1 MNHLAK
7 IIGEFLKRDSLILL
21 VLSAYVF
28 ALLSWL
34 PTEDVAL
41 TKLYETGNDYYFK
54 ATLAEFLL
62 NYLNSLENP
71 LYARWLTHVI
81 IPTATLAISYSVFRR
96 FVGTRWATFLALLGL
111 SFLDDYPFRLFL
123 YDILVSTQPPSLAF
137 KPHVITSVPF
147 PSFTVLSALLAF
159 GLCSVQRYIGFRR
172 ACVCSFSV
180 AIVFYIHALT
190 AGFLI
195 SFWLTY
201 YFIRTWRQTNL
212 IRQGF
217 AAIGVQVFL
226 FVLMISPGIVDA
238 DFSLTSDAENA
249 VTLYFAIVYW
259 FTPVLLVFAIHIV
272 RRIDIREWLIKYM
285 PIFVIM
291 FLELLVIL
299 SDLLGLLAINF
310 DFVYKGFSQFFL
322 HALYFVPVINFL
334 SRRNQGYSKG
344 VEANVIS
351 KKIDVILS
359 FLFGLCE
366 KFVLPSLILVL
377 LLYQNKWFL
386 ISVFH

>member
-7 IIGEFLKRDSLILL
+7 IIGEFLKRDGFILL
-21 VLSAYVF
+21 VLPGYIF

-54 ATLAEFLL
+54 ATLADFLL
-62 NYLNSLENP
+62 NYLNSFENP
-71 LYARWLTHVI
+71 LYAWWSVHVI

-96 FVGTRWATFLALLGL
+96 FVGARWATFLALLGL
-111 SFLDDYPFRLFL
+111 SFLGDYPFRLFL
-123 YDILVSTQPPSLAF
+123 YDLLTLAQSTSLAF
-137 KPHVITSVPF
+137 NPPVITSVPF
-147 PSFTVLSALLAF
+147 PSFTVLFALLAF
-159 GLCSVQRYIGFRR
+159 GLCSVQRFIGFRR

-217 AAIGVQVFL
+217 AAVGVQVFL
-226 FVLMISPGIVDA
+226 FVLMIWPGIVGA
-238 DFSLTSDAENA
+238 DFSLTTDAENA

-259 FTPVLLVFAIHIV
+259 FMPVLLVFTIHIV
-272 RRIDIREWLIKYM
+272 QRIDIREWLIRFM

-310 DFVYKGFSQFFL
+310 DFVYKGLSQFFL

-334 SRRNQGYSKG
+334 GRHNQAYSKG

-351 KKIDVILS
+351 KKIAITLA
-359 FLFGLCE
+359 FLFGICE
-366 KFVLPSLILVL
+366 KFVLPPLILVL

-386 ISVFH
+386 LSVFH